1 MFVGAIFAPF
11 CCLIKEI
18 LVFVVVMILVVT
30 LMQGYVFWR
39 VASVP
44 WVARRISRR
53 WLLRI
58 GLVFW
63 LLLVLNRVL
72 RPYDMG
78 GAAAVLEYVGM
89 GWLGVLFLW
98 FAALLTVELA
108 TGFGFWWQR
117 FAPHLRGVALLVGGG
132 LSAIALVQGM
142 RPPVVVSHEVR
153 LANLPKALDGT
164 VIVAL
169 SDMHVGAVLD
179 EAWIAAQV
187 AQVQAEKPD
196 AVVLLGD
203 IFEGYDPPSEPMLA
217 AMRQL
222 HAPLGVWAVLGNHE
236 FYGAHLEHRAL
247 YQAAGAKLLRNQSV
261 ELRPGL
267 VLAGVDNV
275 TSTAEAD
282 LFVTQALKHRA
293 TGATILLCHEPYLAT
308 ASARQGVD
316 LMLSG
321 HTHGGQIWPF
331 GYLVKQR
338 FPLLVGD
345 YALDGLQVIVSRG
358 TGSWGPRMRLWQRGE
373 ISRITLRQAGV
384 E

>member
-1 MFVGAIFAPF
+1 M
-11 CCLIKEI
+11 
-18 LVFVVVMILVVT
+18 FVVVMILVVT

-39 VASVP
+39 AASVP
-44 WVARRISRR
+44 WLVRRISRR
-53 WLLRI
+53 WLWRI
-58 GLVFW
+58 GMLFW

-72 RPYDMG
+72 RPYNMG
-78 GAAAVLEYVGM
+78 GAAAMLEYVGM

-98 FAALLTVELA
+98 FAALLVVEGM
-108 TGFGFWWQR
+108 TGFGYCWQR
-117 FAPHLRGVALLVGGG
+117 FAPQLRGIALLLGGG

-142 RPPVVVSHEVR
+142 RPPLVVAHEVR
-153 LANLPKALDGT
+153 LANLPKNLDGT

-236 FYGAHLEHRAL
+236 LYGAQRDQRDL
-247 YQAAGAKLLRNQSV
+247 YHAAGVQLLRNQSV
-261 ELRPGL
+261 TLRPRL

-293 TGATILLCHEPYLAT
+293 AGATLLLCHEPYLASP
-308 ASARQGVD
+308 SARLGVD

-331 GYLVKQR
+331 GYLVQQR

-345 YALDGLQVIVSRG
+345 YTRDGMQVIVSRG

-373 ISRITLRQAGV
+373 IARITLRRA
-384 E
+384 EAR